1 MWIPDGE
8 DAERD
13 PWRQSFLPAYRD
25 EIENCQAWRDLLFAA
40 PVSRIKLESEATTP
54 AAVSRRFQQKQE
66 ALSSMVGE

>member
-1 MWIPDGE
+1 VTDEE

-13 PWRQSFLPAYRD
+13 PRRQSFLPAYRD

-40 PVSRIKLESEATTP
+40 PFSRIRVESDVTTP
-54 AAVSRRFQQKQE
+54 AAVSRRFQQKQD